1 MTDSTLLYRLTSN
14 LSKFLVAAQ
23 LCLPLWFLLTLPA
36 VVAYVTLV
44 HSLRHQRALY
54 LPKKF
59 NLLSRE
65 SFSRMTTDEAQLI
78 LKDLAELEFPKIFGF
93 SIIFALFKA
102 CSAFLL

>member
-1 MTDSTLLYRLTSN
+1 MADSALLSGLTRN
-14 LSKFLVAAQ
+14 LSKVLVSAQ
-23 LCLPLWFLLTLPA
+23 QCLPQWFLLTLPA
-36 VVAYVTLV
+36 VLAYVILV
-44 HSLRHQRALY
+44 SSLRHQRAMY

-59 NLLSRE
+59 NLSSRE
-65 SFSRMTTDEAQLI
+65 SFRRMTTDEAQSI